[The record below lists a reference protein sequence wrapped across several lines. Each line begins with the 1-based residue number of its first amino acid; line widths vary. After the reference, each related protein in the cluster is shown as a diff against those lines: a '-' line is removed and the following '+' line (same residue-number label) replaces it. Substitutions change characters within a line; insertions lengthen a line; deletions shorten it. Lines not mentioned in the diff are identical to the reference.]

1 LTFAFS
7 DEVFSSYK
15 FREVIPGCLPH
26 PGDIVESG
34 SLSVCVSDVYVA
46 SNIAYVIV
54 TSGVFAAQWAYVMST
69 LALSVT

>member
-1 LTFAFS
+1 MFAFS

-34 SLSVCVSDVYVA
+34 SLSVCIEDA
-46 SNIAYVIV
+46 
-54 TSGVFAAQWAYVMST
+54 
-69 LALSVT
+69 